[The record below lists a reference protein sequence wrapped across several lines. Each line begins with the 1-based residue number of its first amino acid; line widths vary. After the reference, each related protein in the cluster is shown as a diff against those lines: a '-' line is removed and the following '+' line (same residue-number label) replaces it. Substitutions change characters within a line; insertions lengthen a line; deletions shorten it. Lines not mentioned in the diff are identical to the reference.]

1 MPSGCADRIGDG
13 AFGTPALRARGESGD
28 IEKTQVAQRRVA
40 GPEVI
45 AEGNEDF
52 DQLSALQAMGCHFGQ
67 GYYFA
72 RPYESRQID
81 VMLAAGVGPL
91 PTP

>member
-1 MPSGCADRIGDG
+1 
-13 AFGTPALRARGESGD
+13 
-28 IEKTQVAQRRVA
+28 
-40 GPEVI
+40 
-45 AEGNEDF
+45 
-52 DQLSALQAMGCHFGQ
+52 LQAIGCRFGQ